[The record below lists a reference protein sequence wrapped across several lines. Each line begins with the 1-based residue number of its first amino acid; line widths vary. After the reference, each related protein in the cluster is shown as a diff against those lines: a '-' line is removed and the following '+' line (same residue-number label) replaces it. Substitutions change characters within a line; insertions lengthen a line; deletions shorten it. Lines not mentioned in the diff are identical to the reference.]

1 MFRHFRLIENLSSNL
16 HGFLQQINQ
25 NLTKPNKKFLKDS
38 FIGLIRAGAPIVCR
52 MARQLPNKRS
62 KFTTRVKRL
71 DKHLTSTSNFDEQI
85 KAALPELWLPMID
98 NDTPIILDLSD
109 LGKPLARKMD
119 YLATVRDGSTGK
131 LVNGYWLV
139 ERGIRFCAIG

>member
-1 MFRHFRLIENLSSNL
+1 MFRYFRLIENLSSNL
-16 HGFLQQINQ
+16 HAFLQQISR

-52 MARQLPNKRS
+52 MARQLPNKQP

-71 DKHLTSTSNFDEQI
+71 DKHLTSTNNFDEQI
-85 KAALPELWLPMID
+85 KAALPELWLPMIND
-98 NDTPIILDLSD
+98 DTPIILDLSD